1 MVQIFQKDIMN
12 KKNNLTQ
19 KFFLVAAP
27 VLATSIL
34 GISPSRA
41 ATFASST
48 SEFEFRNFSQ
58 APSTVETFTD
68 TDALPQ
74 VFGEDGIAETEV
86 NADAIFVQVPPIF
99 GANTNVSKASG
110 DGQSFSAFADSQSRV
125 VGNFEIRPDDT
136 FSFDF
141 LTDFNLATSVE
152 NSASET
158 ARASGDISF
167 LLLDT
172 DNNTIL
178 DFFDID
184 GKLVTKA
191 DGDFIELQASDNVNL
206 NEPLINPNFGG
217 LKESLQVSVSGS
229 YERSFAKQ
237 TNLALIESKRNI
249 ALAQAPEPST
259 GIALLLSGSFIGV
272 ALKRKRK

>member
-48 SEFEFRNFSQ
+48 SEFEFN
-58 APSTVETFTD
+58 
-68 TDALPQ
+68 
-74 VFGEDGIAETEV
+74 
-86 NADAIFVQVPPIF
+86 NFVQLPPIF

-191 DGDFIELQASDNVNL
+191 DGDFIELQAGDNVNL
-206 NEPLINPNFGG
+206 NERLINPNFGG
-217 LKESLQVSVSGS
+217 LKESLQVSISGS

-249 ALAQAPEPST
+249 ALAKAPEPST